1 MLLQEHLRADQ
12 HRRYHD
18 LRLLPEHRSRGGGG
32 ESRVTLDKIRSDA
45 SDESVMKYFGA
56 ISFSTLYS

>member
-18 LRLLPEHRSRGGGG
+18 LRLLLEHSSRGGGG
-32 ESRVTLDKIRSDA
+32 ESRVTLDKIKSEEMPA
-45 SDESVMKYFGA
+45 MN
-56 ISFSTLYS
+56 L